1 MLNLE
6 VKTVKK
12 NLKYYLNLKYTARI
26 KKNSD
31 GSYFAEIEELPGCM
45 TEADTKEDVLK
56 MLEDAKEAWLAVAL
70 ERGINVPEPSE
81 DEYSG
86 KFNVRVPKFLHRKL
100 AYRAKTEGVSL
111 NTLISTTLAGSTK

>member
-1 MLNLE
+1 M
-6 VKTVKK
+6 KK
-12 NLKYYLNLKYTARI
+12 NLKYYLNLQYTTRI

-45 TEADTKEDVLK
+45 TEADTEKEVLDE
-56 MLEDAKEAWLAVAL
+56 LIDAKKAWLSEAL
-70 ERGINVPEPSE
+70 RRKISIPEPTE

-100 AYRAKTEGVSL
+100 AFKAKSEGVSL
-111 NTLISTTLAGSTK
+111 NTLITTTLAGMTK

>member
-1 MLNLE
+1 M
-6 VKTVKK
+6 KK
-12 NLKYYLNLKYTARI
+12 NLKYYLKLPYTTRI
-26 KKNSD
+26 KSNTD

-45 TEADTKEDVLK
+45 TEADTKEDVVK

-70 ERGINVPEPSE
+70 ERGVTIPEPSG

-100 AYRAKTEGVSL
+100 AYRAKNEGVSL
-111 NTLISTTLAGSTK
+111 NTLITTTLASSAK